1 VRIWDRSLP
10 ETPKSDCC
18 RVAID
23 PGKWQNAAVDGSSR
37 EQVARATLEAAVEG
51 EGAMRYLYIGLIV
64 VFTALVLLFKF
75 QNLETATVSLF
86 SASITLPVSILVFG
100 VYVLGM
106 LTGGCLYAL
115 LKSWV
120 RGARQSS

>member
-1 VRIWDRSLP
+1 MRGVGEGD
-10 ETPKSDCC
+10 
-18 RVAID
+18 
-23 PGKWQNAAVDGSSR
+23 R
-37 EQVARATLEAAVEG
+37 EQVAKAAPGGRGQG
-51 EGAMRYLYIGLIV
+51 EGAMRYAYIGLIV

-86 SASITLPVSILVFG
+86 SASITLPVSVLVFG

-120 RGARQSS
+120 RGARQRT

>member
-1 VRIWDRSLP
+1 MIKSLGGTDATRSRLRIR
-10 ETPKSDCC
+10 
-18 RVAID
+18 
-23 PGKWQNAAVDGSSR
+23 
-37 EQVARATLEAAVEG
+37 
-51 EGAMRYLYIGLIV
+51 LYIGLII

-86 SASITLPVSILVFG
+86 SASLTLPVSILVFG

-115 LKSWV
+115 LKTWV
-120 RGARQSS
+120 RGARQRT

>member
-1 VRIWDRSLP
+1 MFGVGGAIGNRSP
-10 ETPKSDCC
+10 C
-18 RVAID
+18 RAGRHV
-23 PGKWQNAAVDGSSR
+23 GQ
-37 EQVARATLEAAVEG
+37 G
-51 EGAMRYLYIGLIV
+51 EGAMKYVYIGLIV

-86 SASITLPVSILVFG
+86 STSITLPVSVLVFG

-106 LTGGCLYAL
+106 LTGGCVYAL

-120 RGARQSS
+120 RGARQRT